1 MHTTRKENHY
11 LRLELEPCNLD
22 DALLHSFTIDPNE
35 MRKAFQQS
43 EKYKKTAANYLINA
57 CRSIYLAQ
65 KLQNPQ
71 FDKFWLIAMVE
82 IFLVPVCYS
91 IKAQQIMKLGKTNK
105 FSISICTLKWL
116 AK

>member
-1 MHTTRKENHY
+1 
-11 LRLELEPCNLD
+11 
-22 DALLHSFTIDPNE
+22 

-71 FDKFWLIAMVE
+71 FDKFWLIAMSGD
-82 IFLVPVCYS
+82 IFSAGML
-91 IKAQQIMKLGKTNK
+91 
-105 FSISICTLKWL
+105 
-116 AK
+116 